1 MCLRRCHTL
10 ASGEE
15 ETEIAKII
23 AQPVSPEEF
32 ARLVEG
38 LKVTIDPDSQSL
50 RREWGQELVAVNSG
64 SILANRASVRASS

>member
-1 MCLRRCHTL
+1 MCLRRCHTF

-32 ARLVEG
+32 ARLVAG
-38 LKVTIDPDSQSL
+38 LKVT
-50 RREWGQELVAVNSG
+50 R
-64 SILANRASVRASS
+64 